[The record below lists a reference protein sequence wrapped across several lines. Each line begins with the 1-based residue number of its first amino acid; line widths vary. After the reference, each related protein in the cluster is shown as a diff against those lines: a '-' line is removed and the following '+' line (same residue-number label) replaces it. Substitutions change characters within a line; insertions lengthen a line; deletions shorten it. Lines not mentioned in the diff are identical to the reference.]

1 MTATGTRPTSET
13 PTLDALP
20 FLKGLRTSF
29 SSLAEM
35 IATRAEEIP
44 ERVHVVYYEQSRT
57 YAQTNSNANRVANYL
72 NEQGVRKGDVV
83 SLMIMNSPQIYD
95 AMFGAQKLGA
105 IAGLINFASKGPEIA
120 YTLDHAQPRVVF
132 VGKEFM
138 ADFVLGYEA
147 ASHKPVVVEVD
158 SDANPPAPIAR
169 TTLSEIFA
177 QYPDDEVLVVQAPDD
192 PTLMLY
198 SSGTTG
204 RPKGILISNANQL
217 AICQSMSQ
225 LGTIQGED
233 TMLILLPMFHTNP
246 ICVWSFPLIY
256 AGQTVCI
263 RKSFSP
269 NDFWPAI
276 TDNGVT
282 ILMGVPAMYNYVY
295 YSIDPATIER
305 SKLKLRWAFCGAAPL
320 SVDLIKGFKERFN
333 VEILEGYGLTE
344 GTGIATANPPLGKRK
359 VGSVGVALAGQEVR
373 IMDDN
378 LKEMPVN
385 ERGEICIKGA
395 STMLG
400 YLHNEQATAETLQE
414 GWLRTGDI
422 GTMDEERYFYV
433 VDRKKDMIN
442 RGGENIYP
450 KEIEMVLESHPSVVA
465 AAVVGVPDE
474 ALGER
479 VKAIIEPSADCALS
493 AEEIKDFLADKLAR
507 YKVPEFIEFMERLP
521 RNPTG
526 KILKKELK
534 MRRGNTNN

>member
-1 MTATGTRPTSET
+1 MTAIGSRPTSET
-13 PTLDALP
+13 PALDALP
-20 FLKGLRTSF
+20 FLEGLRTSF

-44 ERVHVVYYEQSRT
+44 ERVHVLYYDQSRT
-57 YAQTNSNANRVANYL
+57 YAQTNHNANRVANYL
-72 NEQGVRKGDVV
+72 KAQGVRKGDVV

-105 IAGLINFASKGPEIA
+105 IAGLINFALKGPEIA

-132 VGKEFM
+132 VGKSFM
-138 ADFVLGYEA
+138 ADFAQGYET

-158 SDANPPAPIAR
+158 TDASQRASISR
-169 TTLSEIFA
+169 TTLSEILA
-177 QYPDDEVLVVQAPDD
+177 QYPDDEALVVQTPDD

-204 RPKGILISNANQL
+204 HPKGILISNANQL
-217 AICQSMSQ
+217 AICQSMSR
-225 LGTIQGED
+225 LGIMQGED

-246 ICVWSFPLIY
+246 ICVWSYPLIY

-295 YSIDPATIER
+295 YSIDPATVDR

-320 SVDLIKGFKERFN
+320 SVDLIEGFKERFN

-344 GTGIATANPPLGKRK
+344 GTGIATINPPLGRRK
-359 VGSVGVALAGQEVR
+359 VGSVGVALPGQEVR

-385 ERGEICIKGA
+385 ARGEICIKGPI
-395 STMLG
+395 TMLG
-400 YLHNEQATAETLQE
+400 YLNNEQATAETLQD

-422 GTMDEERYFYV
+422 GTMDEEGYFYV

-450 KEIEMVLESHPSVVA
+450 KEIEMVLEGHPAVLA

-479 VKAIIEPSADCALS
+479 VKAIVEPSADCELS
-493 AEEIKDFLADKLAR
+493 AEEIRNYLSDKLAG
-507 YKVPEFIEFMERLP
+507 YKVPEFVEFMERLP

-534 MRRGNTNN
+534 MRRENPNN

>member
-1 MTATGTRPTSET
+1 MTAIGSRPTSET
-13 PTLDALP
+13 PALDALP

-44 ERVHVVYYEQSRT
+44 ERVHVLYYDQSRT
-57 YAQTNSNANRVANYL
+57 YAQTNHNANRVANYL
-72 NEQGVRKGDVV
+72 KAQGVRKGDVV

-105 IAGLINFASKGPEIA
+105 IAGLINFALKGPEIA
-120 YTLDHAQPRVVF
+120 YTLDHARPRVVF
-132 VGKEFM
+132 VGKSFM
-138 ADFVLGYEA
+138 ADFAQGYET

-158 SDANPPAPIAR
+158 TDASQRASISR
-169 TTLSEIFA
+169 TTLSEILA
-177 QYPDDEVLVVQAPDD
+177 QYPDDEALVVQAPDD

-204 RPKGILISNANQL
+204 HPKGILISNANQL
-217 AICQSMSQ
+217 AICQSMSR
-225 LGTIQGED
+225 LGIMQGED

-246 ICVWSFPLIY
+246 ICVWSYPLIY

-295 YSIDPATIER
+295 YSIDPATVDR

-320 SVDLIKGFKERFN
+320 SVDLIEGFKERFN

-344 GTGIATANPPLGKRK
+344 GTGIATVNPPLGRRK
-359 VGSVGVALAGQEVR
+359 VGSVGVALPGQEVR
-373 IMDDN
+373 IIDDN

-385 ERGEICIKGA
+385 ARGEICIKGPI
-395 STMLG
+395 TMLG
-400 YLHNEQATAETLQE
+400 YLNNEQATAETLQD

-422 GTMDEERYFYV
+422 GTMDEEGYFYV

-450 KEIEMVLESHPSVVA
+450 KEIEMVLEGHPAVLA

-479 VKAIIEPSADCALS
+479 VKAIVEPSADCELS
-493 AEEIKDFLADKLAR
+493 AEEIRNYLSDKLAG
-507 YKVPEFIEFMERLP
+507 YKVPEFVEFMERLP

-534 MRRGNTNN
+534 MRRENPNN

>member
-1 MTATGTRPTSET
+1 MTASGTRPTSET
-13 PTLDALP
+13 PALDALP

-44 ERVHVVYYEQSRT
+44 ERVHVLYYDQSRT
-57 YAQTNSNANRVANYL
+57 YAQTNRNANRVANYL
-72 NEQGVRKGDVV
+72 KAQGVRKGDVV

-105 IAGLINFASKGPEIA
+105 IAGLINFALKGPEIA

-138 ADFVLGYEA
+138 ADFVLGYEK

-158 SDANPPAPIAR
+158 SDAKPHAPISR
-169 TTLSEIFA
+169 TTLSEILA
-177 QYPDDEVLVVQAPDD
+177 QYPEDEALVVQAPDD

-217 AICQSMSQ
+217 AICQSMSR
-225 LGTIQGED
+225 LGIMQGED

-246 ICVWSFPLIY
+246 ICVWSYPLIY

-295 YSIDPATIER
+295 YSIDPATVDR

-344 GTGIATANPPLGKRK
+344 GTGIATVNPPLGRRK
-359 VGSVGVALAGQEVR
+359 VGSVGVALPGQEVR
-373 IMDDN
+373 IMDDT
-378 LKEMPVN
+378 LKAMPVN
-385 ERGEICIKGA
+385 ARGEICIKGPI
-395 STMLG
+395 TMLG
-400 YLHNEQATAETLQE
+400 YLNNEQATAETLQE

-422 GTMDEERYFYV
+422 GTMDEEGYFYV

-450 KEIEMVLESHPSVVA
+450 KEIEMVLEGHPAVLA